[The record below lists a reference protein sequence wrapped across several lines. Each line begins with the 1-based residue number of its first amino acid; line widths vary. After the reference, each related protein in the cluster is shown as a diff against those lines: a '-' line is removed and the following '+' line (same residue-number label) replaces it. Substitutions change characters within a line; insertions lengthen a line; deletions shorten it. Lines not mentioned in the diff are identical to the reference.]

1 MTIKKQ
7 FLIEL
12 DQNNLNKFK
21 SRDLEIF
28 IKKNIF
34 SGKII
39 VLKNLVLVN

>member
-12 DQNNLNKFK
+12 NQNNLREFNP
-21 SRDLEIF
+21 RDLEFF

-34 SGKII
+34 S
-39 VLKNLVLVN
+39 